1 MCSCLGTC
9 VYEGT
14 PTQGIFRVTVCPSH
28 FNGFSLETIRLHT
41 SYELFRFYV
50 DVFPSSL
57 VEEQPLS
64 CLSGTFTAMHASLGD
79 VLFPNTTASNLAR
92 QRVFF
97 YTHKYIVPTD
107 EQGYGKLQ
115 PLEAITLR
123 SMEWP
128 KPDAFTIMS
137 FKAKIVADVRA
148 SLKFGK
154 ASRSVGLGWCCPA
167 HVFANIFG
175 SLPFHHT
182 NTMYVCKDLHY
193 KMLEAILGEKWG
205 YLEGLHNGDRFRC
218 QVGSFGIAI
227 RFIKVRST
235 LYVRY
240 FYERWMCKLGEW
252 IPLQSTDVTIEPFEI
267 VIKLPSGTIETV
279 EVNKHWTLANVRE
292 HLLIMGLEHGEATKF
307 HVGRRKVNAFSLLNM

>member
-1 MCSCLGTC
+1 MFFLLASWRSNHSPAFQAHLRPCMQVLGICSSPIQLL
-9 VYEGT
+9 
-14 PTQGIFRVTVCPSH
+14 PTSH
-28 FNGFSLETIRLHT
+28 GKG
-41 SYELFRFYV
+41 
-50 DVFPSSL
+50 
-57 VEEQPLS
+57 
-64 CLSGTFTAMHASLGD
+64 C
-79 VLFPNTTASNLAR
+79 
-92 QRVFF
+92 FF
-97 YTHKYIVPTD
+97 YTHKYIVPTN

-115 PLEAITLR
+115 SLEAATLR
-123 SMEWP
+123 SIEWP
-128 KPDAFTIMS
+128 KPDAFTIIS
-137 FKAKIVADVRA
+137 LKAKIVTDVRA

-193 KMLEAILGEKWG
+193 DMLEAILGEKWG

-227 RFIKVRST
+227 RFIKARST
-235 LYVRY
+235 LYVRF

-267 VIKLPSGTIETV
+267 VIKLPSGIIETV
-279 EVNKHWTLANVRE
+279 QVNKHWTLANVRE

-307 HVGRRKVNAFSLLNM
+307 HVGRRKVNAFFSSNYVVFMFSGLFLTLRCVCYFLI

>member
-1 MCSCLGTC
+1 MVL
-9 VYEGT
+9 VVKK
-14 PTQGIFRVTVCPSH
+14 I
-28 FNGFSLETIRLHT
+28 
-41 SYELFRFYV
+41 ELSTFHQLFCFYV

-64 CLSGTFTAMHASLGD
+64 CLSGTFTAMHASLGNM
-79 VLFPNTTASNLAR
+79 LFPNTSASNLAQ

-97 YTHKYIVPTD
+97 YTHKYIVPTN
-107 EQGYGKLQ
+107 EQGYGELQ
-115 PLEAITLR
+115 PLEAITLH

-128 KPDAFTIMS
+128 KPDAFTVMS
-137 FKAKIVADVRA
+137 LKAKIIADVRA

-182 NTMYVCKDLHY
+182 STMYVCKDLNY
-193 KMLEAILGEKWG
+193 NTLEAIFGEKWG

-218 QVGSFGIAI
+218 QVGSFAIAI

-235 LYVRY
+235 LYMRY

-252 IPLQSTDVTIEPFEI
+252 IPLQSMDATIEAFDI
-267 VIKLPSGTIETV
+267 AIKLSSGAVETIQ
-279 EVNKHWTLANVRE
+279 VNKHWTLANVRE
-292 HLLIMGLEHGEATKF
+292 HLVLMGLEHGEATKF
-307 HVGRRKVNAFSLLNM
+307 CIGRRKVNGFFSLNYIISMFFGLFLTLKWVCYFIFFC